1 MAVGQAPV
9 LDAALAQRALEYLIE
24 FGEHKELSQPG
35 MLTDPVVTTA
45 QDPVTRL
52 IAFSGRQV

>member
-1 MAVGQAPV
+1 M
-9 LDAALAQRALEYLIE
+9 LDAALAQRALEHLIE